1 MATQAW
7 IVVLI
12 KDFAVAKT
20 RLASVLSA
28 EARHELAVAN
38 ASRALAAAR
47 EVAPVIAICGSMD
60 AAVVAQRHGVDV
72 VLEAAPR
79 GQNAAAQLGLA
90 EVQARGGD
98 SALLLSSDLPL
109 VDAASLTGMLA
120 RAQDVDGPVAVAAA
134 ALGRQG
140 TNALYLR
147 PAGNFDLH
155 FGDASLSKFAGEAR
169 VRGRAFIE
177 HHDPCLGL
185 DLDEAS
191 DVAAWRELQGMA

>member
-1 MATQAW
+1 MASEPW

-28 EARHELAVAN
+28 EVRHDLAVAN
-38 ASRALAAAR
+38 ASRALDAAR
-47 EVAPVIAICGSMD
+47 GVAPTLAICGSMD
-60 AAVVAQRHGVDV
+60 AAAVAQSHGVDV
-72 VLEAAPR
+72 VLEATPR
-79 GQNAAAQLGLA
+79 GQNTAAQRGLA
-90 EVQARGGD
+90 EAAVRGAG

-109 VDAASLTGMLA
+109 VDAASLERMLA
-120 RAQDVDGPVAVAAA
+120 RAQDVQGPVAVAAA

-147 PAGNFDLH
+147 PAGGFDLH

-169 VRGRAFIE
+169 LRGRAFIE

-191 DVAAWRELQGMA
+191 DVAAWQQLQGMA